1 MTFGSN
7 QAVVACLHRGAPIHW
22 MFLIRRELG
31 EVFFC
36 LFWNLLN
43 GVWRM
48 VRFNMYVLDYVSLQ
62 SIITSRPLSLNYF
75 GRSFFML
82 SYYWILHFLKIESP
96 SSLYETSL
104 SLLYCCSN
112 KFNEKTP
119 IISHTSK
126 PSLISIKTSNRSP
139 HFFIHVNSW
148 LLHKIFILS

>member
-1 MTFGSN
+1 MTFGSS
-7 QAVVACLHRGAPIHW
+7 QAVVACLHRGAPIQW
-22 MFLIRRELG
+22 MFFIRRELG
-31 EVFFC
+31 EVLFC

-43 GVWRM
+43 GVLRT
-48 VRFNMYVLDYVSLQ
+48 VRFSMYVLDYVLLQ
-62 SIITSRPLSLNYF
+62 SIIMSRPLFLNYF

-82 SYYWILHFLKIESP
+82 SYFGLLHFLKTESP
-96 SSLYETSL
+96 SSLYKPSL

-126 PSLISIKTSNRSP
+126 PWLTSIKTSNRSP

-148 LLHKIFILS
+148 LLRTIFILS